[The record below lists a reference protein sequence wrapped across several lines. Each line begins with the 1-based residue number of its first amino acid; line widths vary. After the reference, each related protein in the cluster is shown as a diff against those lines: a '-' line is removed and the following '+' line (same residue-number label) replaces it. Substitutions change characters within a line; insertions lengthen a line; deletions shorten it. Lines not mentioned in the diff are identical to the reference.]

1 MWRVQAYD
9 GPEERVDNEAVDLEW
24 YLLEPDEP
32 GDDPLYVEPE
42 GMVYTA
48 LQELG
53 ACLVAVEQELP
64 ELD

>member
-1 MWRVQAYD
+1 MFQTYD
-9 GPEERVDNEAVDLEW
+9 GAEERVDNEAVDLEW
-24 YLLEPDEP
+24 YLVEPDEP
-32 GDDPLYVEPE
+32 DDDPLYVEPE

-48 LQELG
+48 LHELG

>member
-1 MWRVQAYD
+1 VCLTYA
-9 GPEERVDNEAVDLEW
+9 GAEERVDNAAVDLEW
-24 YLLEPDEP
+24 YLVEPDEP
-32 GDDPLYVEPE
+32 EEDPLYVEPE

-48 LQELG
+48 LHELG

>member
-1 MWRVQAYD
+1 VFQTYD
-9 GPEERVDNEAVDLEW
+9 GAEERMDNEAVDLEW
-24 YLLEPDEP
+24 YLVEPDEP
-32 GDDPLYVEPE
+32 DDDPLYVEPE

-48 LQELG
+48 LHELG

>member
-1 MWRVQAYD
+1 MFPTYD
-9 GPEERVDNEAVDLEW
+9 GAEGRVDNEAVDLEW
-24 YLLEPDEP
+24 YLIEPDEP
-32 GDDPLYVEPE
+32 DDDPLYVEPE

-48 LQELG
+48 LHELG

>member
-1 MWRVQAYD
+1 VFRTYD
-9 GPEERVDNEAVDLEW
+9 GAEDRVDNAAVDLEW
-24 YLLEPDEP
+24 YLTEPDEP
-32 GDDPLYVEPE
+32 EDDPLYVEPD

-48 LQELG
+48 LHELG

>member
-1 MWRVQAYD
+1 
-9 GPEERVDNEAVDLEW
+9 VDNATVDLEW
-24 YLLEPDEP
+24 YLTEPDEP
-32 GDDPLYVEPE
+32 EDDPPYVEPD

-48 LQELG
+48 LHELG

>member
-1 MWRVQAYD
+1 MFQTYD
-9 GPEERVDNEAVDLEW
+9 SAEERVDNEAVDLEW
-24 YLLEPDEP
+24 YLVEPDEP
-32 GDDPLYVEPE
+32 DDDPLYVEPE

-48 LQELG
+48 LHELG